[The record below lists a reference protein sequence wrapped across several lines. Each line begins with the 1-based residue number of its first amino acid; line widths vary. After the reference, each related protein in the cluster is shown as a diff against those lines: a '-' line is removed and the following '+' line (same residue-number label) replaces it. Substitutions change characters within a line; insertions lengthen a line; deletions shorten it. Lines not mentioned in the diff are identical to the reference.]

1 VPELTAPTEPTQRGL
16 VERAQGGDADAF
28 AWLVHTHLDAAWRLV
43 RAIGG
48 ADLDPDD
55 VVQEAFLLVW
65 RDLPRLR
72 DPDAFEGWLRAVL
85 VHATHHAL
93 RRRRPVRLIA
103 LDAAEPARADP
114 GSDPAG
120 LLARRDL
127 LERAFGRLSLEQR
140 TVLALHYLDGRPL
153 EAIAGIIGRPVGTV
167 KSRLHGAREALRA
180 ALRAEER

>member
-1 VPELTAPTEPTQRGL
+1 VPDHRAPEEPTTRGL

-28 AWLVHTHLDAAWRLV
+28 AWLVHTHLDAAWRLA

-48 ADLDPDD
+48 SDLDPDD

-85 VHATHHAL
+85 VHAAHHAL
-93 RRRRPVRLIA
+93 RRRRRVRFIA
-103 LDAAEPARADP
+103 LDAASAPQADPEADP
-114 GSDPAG
+114 GRF
-120 LLARRDL
+120 LARRDL
-127 LERAFGRLSLEQR
+127 VERAFARLSLEQR

-153 EAIAGIIGRPVGTV
+153 EAISGIIGRPVGTV
-167 KSRLHGAREALRA
+167 KSRLHGAREALRS